1 MIWDILTFLLQ
12 AALVF
17 VVSTA
22 LFDALHWTLHKW
34 EGSRNSLLR
43 KFSSWHWVHHKFL
56 GLDMQ
61 INPAYARANIW
72 FHILPEYLTSM
83 VGTLVFLLVFPW
95 QPIAAVAAI
104 RTVML
109 VMTLREE
116 GLDYNHMSMD
126 RVGGQQ
132 NLLWVGNNYHAMHH
146 VYPHNFFSSFTNVFD
161 LLFGTTC
168 QIEGRRFLVTGA
180 SGAFGSAMVEKLTSL
195 GAVVETAKSGVD
207 FSAGNYA
214 GMREKLERA
223 DVLVLAH
230 GAKTDDCWNANNI
243 TFRELTELFTEIG
256 KTRLAPPEVW
266 ALGSEVE
273 FHGDMG
279 MDELKAYS
287 ASKRAFALRARDYYR
302 SDALIYRHIVP
313 SSFTSAMGKGAMSA
327 AAAVNI
333 ALFLIRRGF
342 RYVPVTFTGLALLN
356 YFRFRFFQSGHTD
369 ATPPEDAPQTKNVSQ
384 SAE

>member
-1 MIWDILTFLLQ
+1 MIWDIVIFLLQ
-12 AALVF
+12 AALAF

-22 LFDALHWTLHKW
+22 LFDALHWVLHKW
-34 EGSRNSLLR
+34 ESSTIPLLR
-43 KFSSWHWVHHKFL
+43 TFSSWHWVHHKFL

-72 FHILPEYLTSM
+72 FHILPEYLTS
-83 VGTLVFLLVFPW
+83 VAGTVAFLLVFSWP
-95 QPIAAVAAI
+95 PVAAVLAI

-109 VMTLREE
+109 AMTLREE

-132 NLLWVGNNYHAMHH
+132 GLLWVDNNYHAMHH
-146 VYPHNFFSSFTNVFD
+146 VYPHNFFSSFANVFD
-161 LLFGTTC
+161 LIAGTSC

-180 SGAFGSAMVEKLTSL
+180 SGAFGSAMVETLTRL
-195 GAVVETAKSGVD
+195 GGIVETAKSGVD
-207 FSAGNYA
+207 FTAGNYA
-214 GMREKLERA
+214 TMREKLTRA

-230 GAKTDDCWNANNI
+230 GAKTDDCWNANNV
-243 TFRELTELFTEIG
+243 TFCELTELFTELG
-256 KTRLAPPEVW
+256 QARLTPPEVW

-327 AAAVNI
+327 RTAVGL
-333 ALFLIRRGF
+333 ALFFIRRGF
-342 RYVPVTFTGLALLN
+342 RYVPVTLTGLAVLN
-356 YFRFRFFQSGHTD
+356 YFRFRFFQKGQPD
-369 ATPPEDAPQTKNVSQ
+369 DLQP
-384 SAE
+384 AE

>member
-1 MIWDILTFLLQ
+1 MIWDIIVFVLQ

-17 VVSTA
+17 IVSTA

-34 EGSRNSLLR
+34 EGSRFSLLR
-43 KFSSWHWVHHKFL
+43 TLSSWHWVHHKFL

-61 INPAYARANIW
+61 INPAYARANVW
-72 FHILPEYLTSM
+72 FHILPEYLTAM
-83 VGTLVFLLVFPW
+83 AGTLIFLLVFPW
-95 QPIAAVAAI
+95 PVIAAVAAI

-132 NLLWVGNNYHAMHH
+132 GLLWVDNNYHAMHH
-146 VYPHNFFSSFTNVFD
+146 VYPHNFFSSFANIFD
-161 LLFGTTC
+161 LIFGTTC
-168 QIEGRRFLVTGA
+168 QIKGRRFLVTGS
-180 SGAFGSAMVEKLTSL
+180 SGAFGSAMVDKLTAL
-195 GAVVETAKSGVD
+195 GGIVETAKSGID
-207 FSAGNYA
+207 FTPGDYDR
-214 GMREKLERA
+214 MREKLERA
-223 DVLVLAH
+223 DVLILSH
-230 GAKTDDCWNANNI
+230 GAKTEDCWNANNI
-243 TFRELTELFTEIG
+243 TFRELTELFTDIG

-313 SSFTSAMGKGAMSA
+313 SSFTSAMGKGAMTA
-327 AAAVNI
+327 ATAVNI
-333 ALFLIRRGF
+333 ALFFIRRGF
-342 RYVPVTFTGLALLN
+342 RYVPVTLTGLAVLN
-356 YFRFRFFQSGHTD
+356 YFRFRFFQKEQPD
-369 ATPPEDAPQTKNVSQ
+369 ISQ
-384 SAE
+384 PAE